1 MRRRFAALALALL
14 PAAAAAAQ
22 APPAAPADPALVRRA
37 AREIAAAARFCTLST
52 VGVDGLLQARVMDVF
67 PIDADLVAWMG
78 THKGTRKVAE
88 LARDPRA
95 TLSCFDPKGPGY
107 VTFAGRAERVTD
119 PAALATRFKPEWAP
133 FYEGGA
139 QSADY
144 LLLKLVPRRVEV
156 VSHLHGLASGPRA
169 WRPEILELP

>member
-1 MRRRFAALALALL
+1 VRRRLAVLALVLL
-14 PAAAAAAQ
+14 PAASAPAQ
-22 APPAAPADPALVRRA
+22 APPASPADPALVRRA
-37 AREIAAAARFCTLST
+37 AREIAVAARFCTLST
-52 VGVDGLLQARVMDVF
+52 VGTDSLLQARVMDVF
-67 PIDADLVAWMG
+67 PIGEDLVAWMG

-95 TLSCFDPKGPGY
+95 TLSCFDPAGPGY

-119 PAALATRFKPEWAP
+119 AAALAQRFKPEWAP

-139 QSADY
+139 QSRDY

-156 VSHLHGLASGPRA
+156 VSHAHGLASGPRA